1 MHTKHQ
7 FSNSRAPRA
16 TGEAQTVHLQKLSP
30 RDIELTRQQQ
40 KLLRRFANGQS
51 DKEIASE
58 FKCPIRIVTAQRQ
71 LIIEKLKIGSQAELT
86 AAARRY
92 ASWPKV
98 KPE

>member
-1 MHTKHQ
+1 M
-7 FSNSRAPRA
+7 
-16 TGEAQTVHLQKLSP
+16 HLQKLSP

-86 AAARRY
+86 AAARQY
-92 ASWPKV
+92 ASWPKP
-98 KPE
+98 KAQ